1 MKKSAKLVFFG
12 TDDFAV
18 PSLRALLDDGW
29 QVSAVVTKPDTRAGR
44 GLQLKVSGIKK
55 ITQKHSIKKIFQP
68 DNLAEIEHEIAAL
81 KPKLGILVA
90 YGKLIP
96 EKFIDLFP
104 GGIINVHPSLLP
116 VWRGP
121 SPIEAAILSGD
132 KQTGISLMRLTAS
145 MDTGP
150 VYTQTVV
157 TLGGSEDRLG
167 LAHGLAEKGARFL
180 VEKLPEIINGSIKPI
195 PQDNSKS
202 SYSQLLKKED
212 SWLDTDRPAEVLERQ
227 VRAYLGFPK
236 SRIKLFTKHEVVIT
250 KAQVANPPA
259 GGENDGRLI
268 IKCNPGWL
276 EILELI
282 APSGRTT
289 SGRDFLR
296 GYQE

>member
-18 PSLRALLDDGW
+18 LSLQALLDDGW
-29 QVSAVVTKPDTRAGR
+29 QVSAVVTKPDARAGR
-44 GLQLKVSGIKK
+44 GRQLKVSGVKEIA
-55 ITQKHSIKKIFQP
+55 QRHGIKKIFQP
-68 DNLAEIEHEIAAL
+68 GNLAEIEHEIAAL

-96 EKFIDLFP
+96 DKFISLFP

-121 SPIEAAILSGD
+121 SPIETAILNGD

-150 VYTQTVV
+150 VYAQTAVA
-157 TLGGSEDRLG
+157 LGGSEDRLG
-167 LAHGLAEKGARFL
+167 LAHDLAEKGARFL

-195 PQDNSKS
+195 PQDNSKA

-212 SWLDTDRPAEVLERQ
+212 GWLDTDRPAEVLERQ

-236 SRIKLFTKHEVVIT
+236 SRIKLFAKHEVVIT

-268 IKCNPGWL
+268 IKCSPGWL
-276 EILELI
+276 EILELV
-282 APSGRTT
+282 APSGRTI
-289 SGRDFLR
+289 SGGDFLR

>member
-18 PSLRALLDDGW
+18 LSLQALLDDGW
-29 QVSAVVTKPDTRAGR
+29 QVSAVVTKPDARAGR
-44 GLQLKVSGIKK
+44 GRQLKVSGVKEIA
-55 ITQKHSIKKIFQP
+55 QRHGIKKIFQP
-68 DNLAEIEHEIAAL
+68 GNLAEIEHEIAAL

-96 EKFIDLFP
+96 DKFISLFP

-121 SPIEAAILSGD
+121 SPIETAILNGD

-150 VYTQTVV
+150 VYAQTAVA
-157 TLGGSEDRLG
+157 LGGSEDRLG
-167 LAHGLAEKGARFL
+167 LAHDLAEKGARFL

-195 PQDNSKS
+195 PQDNSKA

-212 SWLDTDRPAEVLERQ
+212 GWLDKSRPAEVLERQ
-227 VRAYLGFPK
+227 VRANLGFPK
-236 SRIKLFTKHEVVIT
+236 SRIKLFAKHEVVIT

-282 APSGRTT
+282 APSGRTI
-289 SGRDFLR
+289 SGGDFLR

>member
-18 PSLRALLDDGW
+18 LSLQALLDDGW
-29 QVSAVVTKPDTRAGR
+29 QVSAVVTKPDARAGR
-44 GLQLKVSGIKK
+44 GRQLKVSGVKEIA
-55 ITQKHSIKKIFQP
+55 QRHGIKKIFQP

-96 EKFIDLFP
+96 DKFISLFP

-121 SPIEAAILSGD
+121 SPIETAILNGD

-150 VYTQTVV
+150 VYAQTAVA
-157 TLGGSEDRLG
+157 LGGSEDRLG
-167 LAHGLAEKGARFL
+167 LAHDLAEKGARFL

-195 PQDNSKS
+195 PQDNSKA

-212 SWLDTDRPAEVLERQ
+212 GWLDKSRPAEVLERQ
-227 VRAYLGFPK
+227 VRANLGFPK
-236 SRIKLFTKHEVVIT
+236 SRIKLFAKHEVVIT

-268 IKCNPGWL
+268 IKCSPGWL
-276 EILELI
+276 EILELV
-282 APSGRTT
+282 APSGRTI
-289 SGRDFLR
+289 SGGDFLR